1 MFGISEGSPFFVQ
14 EITRLLLKS
23 GQVEEREGQWQLKP
37 GVDLSVPTGLA
48 GLLCERISRLGS
60 SVETALKTAAVVGR
74 EFRFDVLARLVTPSA
89 REFSMALD
97 VALSSHLLEETA

>member
-23 GQVEEREGQWQLKP
+23 GQVEEREGQRQLKP

-48 GLLCERISRLGS
+48 GLLCARISRLGS
-60 SVETALKTAAVVGR
+60 SVETALKTAAVIGR
-74 EFRFDVLARLVTPSA
+74 ELPFHVLCRLVP
-89 REFSMALD
+89 
-97 VALSSHLLEETA
+97 LSLSEIVCPFLSGLRL